1 MKSEIVLCI
10 LLSESEVPDSEVSA
24 NELLQD
30 TREEEDTDAG
40 TGIDEAGLVV
50 IREAPSTSSH
60 ESSAVLSTPHAK
72 SSATKVKPSNERP
85 EWVTRRR
92 PNITDTDLTILDIER
107 RRLAVE
113 KERLA
118 VEKEKLKR
126 LDEMVKILSRQ
137 QSVQNPTADRFS
149 FETDSGQ
156 TSYSLR

>member
-10 LLSESEVPDSEVSA
+10 SLSESEVPDSEVSA

-50 IREAPSTSSH
+50 ITEASSTSSH
-60 ESSAVLSTPHAK
+60 ESSAALSTPHAK
-72 SSATKVKPSNERP
+72 SSVARVKPSNERP
-85 EWVTRRR
+85 EWVTRR
-92 PNITDTDLTILDIER
+92 PNVTDTDLTILDIER

-113 KERLA
+113 KERLV
-118 VEKEKLKR
+118 VEKEKLKK
-126 LDEMVKILSRQ
+126 LDEIVKILSRQ
-137 QSVQNPTADRFS
+137 QTVQNPTEDRFN

-156 TSYSLR
+156 TYRIL